1 MKLANVTE
9 EPSGTS
15 KRWYDDACGTALA
28 LEFVGER
35 WSLLVIRELL
45 LGPRRFG
52 EVRSGLPGVSANVL
66 TQRLQGLEA
75 AGVLT
80 RETLPPPANV
90 QVYALTPWGYEAE
103 PIVMA
108 LGRWA
113 LRSPAHDPSLPFS
126 RVALML
132 ALRMMFDPA
141 KAEGFAA
148 RIGFSLGNERYVA
161 AIGDGGLTLARGGT
175 AQADAVLAGEPNAFL
190 PALFGTTPL
199 AAVVAGGRLAVSGDV
214 ALAAHFCTL
223 FALPAKIA

>member
-1 MKLANVTE
+1 MKLEKVTKI
-9 EPSGTS
+9 PPVAT

-35 WSLLVIRELL
+35 WSLLIIRELL
-45 LGPRRFG
+45 LGPRRFSEIRG
-52 EVRSGLPGVSANVL
+52 GLPGLSANVL

-75 AGVLT
+75 AGILA
-80 RETLPPPANV
+80 RATLPPPANV

-132 ALRMMFDPA
+132 ALRMMFHP
-141 KAEGFAA
+141 ERGRGFAGAFGFVLGKERYGA
-148 RIGFSLGNERYVA
+148 RIADGALTVSRGDVA
-161 AIGDGGLTLARGGT
+161 DP
-175 AQADAVLAGEPNAFL
+175 DAVFEGEPNAFL

-199 AAVVAGGRLAVSGDV
+199 AEVVSWGRLAVSGDA
-214 ALAAHFCTL
+214 ALAARFCTV
-223 FALPAKIA
+223 FELPPKIA

>member
-1 MKLANVTE
+1 MTE
-9 EPSGTS
+9 APSGTI

-52 EVRSGLPGVSANVL
+52 EIRSGLPGLSANVL

-90 QVYALTPWGYEAE
+90 KVYALTPWGYEAE

-148 RIGFSLGNERYVA
+148 RIGFSLGSERYVA
-161 AIGDGGLTLARGGT
+161 AIGDGGLTLARDGI

-199 AAVVAGGRLAVSGDV
+199 AQLIAAGRLAVSGDV